1 MRIKVFK
8 APTMKEAMANVKAEL
23 GDDAVI
29 LHTKRYRKGGLMGFR
44 SKEIIEIIAAVE
56 DKPIEE
62 RVNVAATSQAELPEG
77 RLNLVSNPE
86 PADGKAEPSPQED
99 SEPVIEPKPR
109 PVMTPRSAVNQ
120 YQTAGTAAQVRKA
133 QEEADD
139 LHRGAKTIED
149 VMENM
154 RQQQN
159 RPYDARTIAAK
170 GENPSERAQEFPAK
184 PQWANIPVYGNHGSY
199 ASNDDVVPDYDYPPP
214 DGDYPIPDYDSYYRE
229 LEQEQANARAEK
241 QKKEELEKIDKN
253 IEEQEPSEDQG
264 TEPQEITET
273 TKTDADQVVDVT
285 DTPSDMEAKASESQ
299 EDKLENVKDA
309 PEPEK
314 IDNEKEISA
323 AGEKVSSEEKEEIK
337 QPDEDAEDADEVAV
351 EPSKKK
357 RRTRAKKEE
366 LPQEDDFQLAADP
379 DDDGK
384 DEQIQQLQYELEKMR
399 VMLTQAMTG
408 ENKDNKITNL
418 QVALRRNDVDDK
430 VIQDMIS
437 RLTGAEIVADKD
449 SRRAVN
455 ALEKYLRK
463 TVRVATGITLLSG
476 RPKIVALI
484 GPTGVG
490 KTTTLAKIA
499 ANFVLDKG
507 VSAAMITADTYR
519 ISAVEQLKTYSDII
533 GLPLEIVYS
542 PDALKKAIE
551 KHRNKQ
557 LILIDTAGRSQYN
570 DYQMQELCE
579 LLSVDKNIEKH
590 LVMSATTKNRDA
602 EEILERFLLCKPDR
616 IIFTKTDETSCPG
629 IVLNI
634 MHKKKIALAYLTN
647 GQSVPDDIYP
657 ASIEKLA
664 ELLLR

>member
-62 RVNVAATSQAELPEG
+62 RVNVTATSQAELPEG
-77 RLNLVSNPE
+77 RLNIISNPE
-86 PADGKAEPSPQED
+86 MAEVGSEPSPQDE

-139 LHRGAKTIED
+139 LHRGARTIED

-184 PQWANIPVYGNHGSY
+184 PQWANIPVYGNHDSY
-199 ASNDDVVPDYDYPPP
+199 APNDEAVPDYDYPPP

-229 LEQEQANARAEK
+229 LEQEQAEVRAEK
-241 QKKEELEKIDKN
+241 QKKEEKEKANKD
-253 IEEQEPSEDQG
+253 IEEQE
-264 TEPQEITET
+264 T
-273 TKTDADQVVDVT
+273 
-285 DTPSDMEAKASESQ
+285 ESQ
-299 EDKLENVKDA
+299 EFAEVTKSEIDQPVDGTEIPSEAEEKTDEAEAVEAQENQLESVKDT
-309 PEPEK
+309 PESEK
-314 IDNEKEISA
+314 SDSKQETLAASEKM
-323 AGEKVSSEEKEEIK
+323 SSKAKEEVN
-337 QPDEDAEDADEVAV
+337 QSDEGVEDAEEEVV
-351 EPSKKK
+351 EPPKKK

-418 QVALRRNDVDDK
+418 QTALRRNDVDDK

-449 SRRAVN
+449 SKRAVN